1 MWDAAVFRAVQDVF
15 EQRCQHNALHLS
27 GITGFMR
34 SNYPSNYPLT
44 LFDSVSESLFGLC
57 PSVAVSVTAPGLA
70 LLEDRQAGGRGRLG
84 ESEWRCGAVLVKVAG
99 SCGHH
104 SLSRVGIQM

>member
-15 EQRCQHNALHLS
+15 EQKCQHNALPLS

-44 LFDSVSESLFGLC
+44 LFASVSESLFGLGLC
-57 PSVAVSVTAPGLA
+57 LSVAVSVTAPGPA
-70 LLEDRQAGGRGRLG
+70 LLEDRQAGEAGLVRVNGGAGRC
-84 ESEWRCGAVLVKVAG
+84 S
-99 SCGHH
+99 
-104 SLSRVGIQM
+104 